1 MLMTLV
7 IAAAIAAMLLLT
19 GIRPRAR
26 YGAVKR
32 WHREIAALRSAAD
45 AAGGEH
51 RWPEEDKI
59 GGHVRTLTSGSRTD
73 IR

>member
-7 IAAAIAAMLLLT
+7 IVAAVAAMLLLT
-19 GIRPRAR
+19 GIRPRPR
-26 YGAVKR
+26 NVAVKR

-51 RWPEEDKI
+51 RWPEEDAI
-59 GGHVRTLTSGSRTD
+59 GGHVRTLASSSRTD
-73 IR
+73 FR

>member
-1 MLMTLV
+1 MLMMFV

-19 GIRPRAR
+19 GIRPRPR

-51 RWPEEDKI
+51 RWPGEDTM
-59 GGHVRTLTSGSRTD
+59 GGNVRTLSSGSRTD